1 MRRRLIAVAT
11 GIVLAGT
18 TISVAS
24 TAGAVQFEKQYRNEL
39 TICAATSTPGEV
51 QITRD
56 YYRAQVERYEILEAE
71 LRAANPEFQAHYA
84 QFDALIESGQ
94 VMPGTNAG
102 LFSPGVGAIAA
113 SEKYNFY
120 EAQFFAVRAT
130 QTYRDLVELAETG
143 LPVNMEYAVDWT
155 KEQLDDYEGSGVP
168 VVPIG
173 GEFTLEESSALTV
186 PAYQQLTTGLPL
198 GLFVVTAGSAPNVQ
212 AMLEPHRGALAELKR
227 QYEAVVSP
235 QALFRAA
242 QNCEDFILT
251 GAVVPTTTVTP
262 TVTVTATP
270 DTVTVTPAP
279 VTTTAPAGTVV
290 VTAAPTTITEP
301 GGTTTVTSA
310 TATTTVTA
318 PQATVTATPE
328 PATTTVNAPRET
340 TTVTTTPEPA
350 TTTVAAPGE
359 TTTVTAPAVTTT
371 VTPAPVTTTA
381 PGSTVTSTPE
391 PVTVTAE
398 PGTETVTPD
407 PVTTTVTAPT
417 VTVTATPTT
426 TQTPPDDGGTSGGGG
441 SNLGLVAAIVAVLAA
456 IGGIAVFLANNM
468 GMFAGFF

>member
-1 MRRRLIAVAT
+1 MRRRLIAAAT
-11 GIVLAGT
+11 GLVLVGA

-24 TAGAVQFEKQYRNEL
+24 TAGAVQFEKQDRNEL

-71 LRAANPEFQAHYA
+71 LRAANPEFQAHYT

-94 VMPGTNAG
+94 VMSGTNAG
-102 LFSPGVGAIAA
+102 VFSPGVRAIAD
-113 SEKYNFY
+113 SEKYNLY

-173 GEFTLEESSALTV
+173 GEFTFEESSALTV
-186 PAYQQLTTGLPL
+186 PAYQQLTAGLPL
-198 GLFVVTAGSAPNVQ
+198 GLFVVTARSAPNVQ
-212 AMLEPHRGALAELKR
+212 TMLEPHKEALAELKR
-227 QYEAVVSP
+227 QYDAVVSTT
-235 QALFRAA
+235 ALFRAA

-279 VTTTAPAGTVV
+279 VTTTAPVGTVV
-290 VTAAPTTITEP
+290 VTPAPTTITTP

-318 PQATVTATPE
+318 PQV
-328 PATTTVNAPRET
+328 
-340 TTVTTTPEPA
+340 TVTTTPEPV
-350 TTTVAAPGE
+350 TTTVSAPGE
-359 TTTVTAPAVTTT
+359 TTTLTTTPAPVTTTLTAPVVTTT

-381 PGSTVTSTPE
+381 PGSTLTVTPG
-391 PVTVTAE
+391 PVTITAE

-417 VTVTATPTT
+417 VTETVTPTT
-426 TQTPPDDGGTSGGGG
+426 TQTPPDDGGTPGDGGN
-441 SNLGLVAAIVAVLAA
+441 NLGLVAAIVAVLAA
-456 IGGIAVFLANNM
+456 LGGIAAFLANNM
-468 GMFAGFF
+468 GLFAGFF

>member
-1 MRRRLIAVAT
+1 MIAAAT
-11 GIVLAGT
+11 GIMLAGT

-39 TICAATSTPGEV
+39 TICVATSTPGEV

-71 LRAANPEFQAHYA
+71 LRAANPEFQEQYA

-94 VMPGTNAG
+94 MMPGNSAG
-102 LFSPGVGAIAA
+102 PLFSPGVRAIAD
-113 SEKYNFY
+113 SRKYNIY

-143 LPVNMEYAVDWT
+143 FPVNMEYAVDWT
-155 KEQLDDYEGSGVP
+155 KQQFDDYEGSGVP

-173 GEFTLEESSALTV
+173 GEFTFSETSTLTG
-186 PAYQQLTTGLPL
+186 PAYQQLTVDLPL
-198 GLFVVTAGSAPNVQ
+198 GLFVVTVGSAPNVQ
-212 AMLEPHRGALAELKR
+212 TMLEPHRAALAELKR

-251 GAVVPTTTVTP
+251 GGVVPTTTVTP

-310 TATTTVTA
+310 SATTTVTA
-318 PQATVTATPE
+318 PQATVTTTPE
-328 PATTTVNAPRET
+328 PATTTVSAPRET

-359 TTTVTAPAVTTT
+359 TTTVTAPAMTTT

-398 PGTETVTPD
+398 PGTETVTPE
-407 PVTTTVTAPT
+407 PVTATVTAPT
-417 VTVTATPTT
+417 VTVTTTPTT
-426 TQTPPDDGGTSGGGG
+426 TQTPPDDGGTPGGGG
-441 SNLGLVAAIVAVLAA
+441 NNLGLVAAIVAVLAA

>member
-1 MRRRLIAVAT
+1 MRRRLIAAAT
-11 GIVLAGT
+11 GLVLVGA

-24 TAGAVQFEKQYRNEL
+24 TAGAVQFERQYRNDL
-39 TICAATSTPGEV
+39 TICVATSTPGEV

-56 YYRAQVERYEILEAE
+56 YYRAQVERYEILEVE
-71 LRAANPEFQAHYA
+71 LRAAHPEFQAQYT

-94 VMPGTNAG
+94 VMQGINAG
-102 LFSPGVGAIAA
+102 VFSPGVNVIVDSG
-113 SEKYNFY
+113 KFNLY

-130 QTYRDLVELAETG
+130 QTYRDLVALAETG
-143 LPVNMEYAVDWT
+143 FPVEMEYALDWT
-155 KEQLDDYEGSGVP
+155 KQQFEDYEGSGTP

-173 GEFTLEESSALTV
+173 GGFTFTETSSLTI
-186 PAYQQLTTGLPL
+186 PAYQQLTADLPK
-198 GLFVVTAGSAPNVQ
+198 GLFVVTERTAPNVQ
-212 AMLEPHRGALAELKR
+212 TMLEPHIEALAELKR

-235 QALFRAA
+235 NALFRAA

-251 GAVVPTTTVTP
+251 GAVVPTATVTP

-279 VTTTAPAGTVV
+279 VTTTAPVGTVV
-290 VTAAPTTITEP
+290 VTPAPTTITAP

-318 PQATVTATPE
+318 TQA
-328 PATTTVNAPRET
+328 
-340 TTVTTTPEPA
+340 TVTTTPEPV
-350 TTTVAAPGE
+350 TTTVSAPGE
-359 TTTVTAPAVTTT
+359 TTTLTTTPAPVTTTLTAPVVTTT

-381 PGSTVTSTPE
+381 PGSTLTVTPG
-391 PVTVTAE
+391 PVTITAE

-417 VTVTATPTT
+417 VTETVTPTT
-426 TQTPPDDGGTSGGGG
+426 TQTPPDDGGTPGGGG
-441 SNLGLVAAIVAVLAA
+441 NNLGMVAAIVAVLAA
-456 IGGIAVFLANNM
+456 LGGIAAFLANNM
-468 GMFAGFF
+468 GLFAGFF

>member
-39 TICAATSTPGEV
+39 TICVATSTPGEI

-143 LPVNMEYAVDWT
+143 LPVNMEYVVDWT

-173 GEFTLEESSALTV
+173 GEFTFEESSALTV

-279 VTTTAPAGTVV
+279 V
-290 VTAAPTTITEP
+290 
-301 GGTTTVTSA
+301 
-310 TATTTVTA
+310 
-318 PQATVTATPE
+318 
-328 PATTTVNAPRET
+328 TTTVNAPRET

>member
-39 TICAATSTPGEV
+39 TICVATSTPGEI

-173 GEFTLEESSALTV
+173 GEFTFEESSALTV

-301 GGTTTVTSA
+301 GGTTTVTS
-310 TATTTVTA
+310 ATTTVTA

>member
-1 MRRRLIAVAT
+1 MIAAAT
-11 GIVLAGT
+11 GFVLVSA

-24 TAGAVQFEKQYRNEL
+24 TAGAVQFEKQYRNDL
-39 TICAATSTPGEV
+39 TICVATSTPAEV
-51 QITRD
+51 QVTRD
-56 YYRAQVERYEILEAE
+56 YYRAQVEQYELLEAR
-71 LRAANPEFQAHYA
+71 LRAAHPEFQEQYT
-84 QFDALIESGQ
+84 QFDNLIAAGE
-94 VMPGTNAG
+94 VMPGNNAG
-102 LFSPGVGAIAA
+102 VFSPGVRAIYDN
-113 SEKYNFY
+113 SDYNLY

-130 QTYRDLVELAETG
+130 QTYRDLVQLAETG
-143 LPVNMEYAVDWT
+143 FTVEMEYAVDWT
-155 KEQLDDYEGSGVP
+155 REQFDDYEGSGVP

-173 GEFTLEESSALTV
+173 GDFTFTESSALTV
-186 PAYQQLTTGLPL
+186 PAYQQLTAGLPL
-198 GLFVVTAGSAPNVQ
+198 GLFTVGVGSAPNIQ
-212 AMLEPHRGALAELKR
+212 TMLEPHREALAELKR
-227 QYEAVVSP
+227 RYEAVVSP
-235 QALFRAA
+235 TALFRAA
-242 QNCEDFILT
+242 QNCEEFILT

-279 VTTTAPAGTVV
+279 ITTTAPVDTVV
-290 VTAAPTTITEP
+290 ITPAPTTITTP

-328 PATTTVNAPRET
+328 PATTTVSAPRET

-350 TTTVAAPGE
+350 TTTVVVPGE
-359 TTTVTAPAVTTT
+359 TTTVTAPVVTTT
-371 VTPAPVTTTA
+371 ITPAPITTTA
-381 PGSTVTSTPE
+381 PGSTLTVTPG

-426 TQTPPDDGGTSGGGG
+426 TQTPPDDGGTPGGGG
-441 SNLGLVAAIVAVLAA
+441 NNLGVVAAIVAVLAA
-456 IGGIAVFLANNM
+456 IGGIAAFLANNM
-468 GMFAGFF
+468 GLFAGFF